1 MQGFSVFTYDFIFSR
16 RDAEAQRGGEME
28 ESFKFVGCSE
38 NDAISCGSA
47 MFKTQKLKEKFKT
60 LFSNVKLGEELTN
73 SFKSENL
80 NVSVPY
86 ESRLKRFM
94 YEKWFDEGIEC
105 EILKLRSGGWQKGKV
120 RINLE
125 VSVEFFPD
133 EPEIEETTDIKEPE
147 SPLDD
152 LRRMINDATS

>member
-1 MQGFSVFTYDFIFSR
+1 
-16 RDAEAQRGGEME
+16 ME
-28 ESFKFVGCSE
+28 ENFKFIGCTE

-47 MFKTQKLKEKFKT
+47 MFKTQKLKEIIKR
-60 LFSNVKLGEELTN
+60 LFNKQKLGEELTT

-80 NVSVPY
+80 NVSVPASY
-86 ESRLKRFM
+86 TDTRGKNGTLSSRLDRIL
-94 YEKWFDEGIEC
+94 YEKWFKEGIPC
-105 EILKLRSGGWQKGKV
+105 EVLQLRSGGWQKGKV

-125 VSVEFFPD
+125 VSIEFCPD
-133 EPEIEETTDIKEPE
+133 EPEIEETPEIKESE